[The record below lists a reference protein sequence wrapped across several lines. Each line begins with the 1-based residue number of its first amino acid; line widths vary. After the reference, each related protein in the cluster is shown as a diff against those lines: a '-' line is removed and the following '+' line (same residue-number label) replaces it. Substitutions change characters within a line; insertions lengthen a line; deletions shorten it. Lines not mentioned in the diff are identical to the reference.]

1 MSYRF
6 SLPVL
11 YLSGLIYAP
20 SLFAQ
25 TIDAQVV
32 LDYKNPSYTNTET
45 ISVGDGYGVWVD
57 GLTGFN
63 GSLTNSENITV
74 SGKGYGIY
82 ETPYQTRPVNMSIYN
97 TGLIQRI
104 QLEQTD
110 GEARVTDPNNLA
122 RYQYMRNYGKNP
134 AVLSNQGEIQ
144 GEVSLGVNNTI
155 NNNGVFSNF
164 DLDDSSF
171 AKGNL
176 ISLGHNGLIK
186 NGIEW
191 DWLEKELDEDGLL
204 YTGLRKAKI
213 KTSEVKND
221 YAADLK
227 EVRTTTFNENALIS
241 TDKIQFAGQGI
252 LVNGGIIN
260 NQSIVFGDNGYFYNI
275 GNAYNSASIKNAA
288 DYVDL
293 TPATQTT
300 SDTTD
305 TTPETPDT
313 PEIPETPNTPPP
325 AELVDYSGGTIT
337 TQKLVL
343 GNNSILHNEMGAT
356 LSISDLSTGS
366 NNSIKLGA
374 DYQLAEPAIL
384 EFTNGEKTLVGTF
397 TTIQQTSD
405 VNIKHADLG
414 ANNTVII
421 DNKVNYTGETL
432 KTANNN
438 KIDIIG
444 STVNVKKDDGS
455 GLIDIGNNSTVTL
468 KGGKW
473 EEVKEPYIIEI
484 ESENGEPTYSL
495 EERTLRGEAVFDT
508 VVSADT
514 FKMGDNANLSLT
526 QGESVTFENGKTSI
540 GSVSLNT
547 TNSIFGNNAIVSVT
561 SNPENEFYSTWT
573 ATEQIRFG
581 NNAQLLN
588 ASSITTTDMIFA
600 NSGIFTNTGFFDA
613 QTLTMG
619 ENSTIETWTDIPAFT
634 TLGSNS
640 IAILNGAYSSELPAS
655 DEIDI
660 WKPAGTFTNGIT
672 KANGAENVQ
681 IVSRTKA
688 LYDADNDIWEA
699 QYGYLTGG
707 VNVDN
712 IIVESGELRVSG
724 DVKGRIGI
732 NSNSQL
738 RIVDT
743 DIMIHDPINK
753 LANTENT
760 KLIIDLD
767 GSDHYYRTSNTINVD
782 RIILEGGGFEI
793 NTPVQAKDIT
803 LGSNTAVRLKGNYY
817 VGDMKE
823 LYGDSANTTLA
834 VDAGTDKEIN
844 STGII
849 RVDRVVAESGTFN
862 INHKLEA
869 VYTNDSSSMPS
880 ASEQG
885 MELNTDAVINV
896 NAADVKVNRIVRGQ
910 LAQQLGKNVT
920 NTTVTMN
927 DGTLNVERNV
937 DVDQLNIKKGL
948 FEFENKDTTNVINIK
963 NALTVHRGGHF
974 AGAGL
979 VNMRNGDLTINEG
992 ARLSVSTKLV
1002 KDKPIDTME
1011 IMQSEH
1017 VYSDSTDVTDKGS
1030 ATVNLKSGSILDLRA
1045 DNGISDKIEVS
1056 GTVNIEDDMRLILRN
1071 IEANQNYELISATQL
1086 NGNIDEI
1093 QTSFLWKGTQLTNNN
1108 GKLNLQVADVQT
1120 LKQGIAPV
1128 KHSENIVSIADA
1140 MDKIHNRTASNTIDP
1155 FLDHVFYAQTAES
1168 AVQVMDEYSPEGYLN
1183 LQHAAAR
1190 TNRTFRQS
1198 AIDELTAM
1206 RTYRDVENM
1215 FGIQQSYSY
1224 NPNYYGRPG
1233 YEQIYGNWNNQQTR
1247 RRRTRT
1253 DKGGIWAKPFMTSLT
1268 QDDKENMSGFEFSNY
1283 GLTAGIDRRFGS
1295 IAIGMMGLYA
1305 SGSLEQNNKVIESDI
1320 TTYGAGVYGY
1330 YRPSRSRQ
1338 FVNVYGLW
1346 TQSKNEAKHKINSL
1360 VESANADFNMTAY
1373 SVGGEYGVDLPL
1385 SRSVIITPKVGIDYT
1400 TVSMDEIEE
1409 KGTGLARVKVTPD
1422 DMTSIQ
1428 TPVEVRATFNLG
1440 AGNHRFKP
1448 ELHARWTHE
1457 FGDTAGSGK
1466 GLFVK
1471 QNQPFGVKG
1480 LNADEDT
1487 FTLGG
1492 SLLWLY
1498 NVSELEVKYDYDFS
1512 SSSTGHSVNAS
1523 YKYLF

>member
-1 MSYRF
+1 M
-6 SLPVL
+6 
-11 YLSGLIYAP
+11 
-20 SLFAQ
+20 
-25 TIDAQVV
+25 
-32 LDYKNPSYTNTET
+32 
-45 ISVGDGYGVWVD
+45 
-57 GLTGFN
+57 
-63 GSLTNSENITV
+63 
-74 SGKGYGIY
+74 
-82 ETPYQTRPVNMSIYN
+82 
-97 TGLIQRI
+97 
-104 QLEQTD
+104 
-110 GEARVTDPNNLA
+110 
-122 RYQYMRNYGKNP
+122 
-134 AVLSNQGEIQ
+134 
-144 GEVSLGVNNTI
+144 
-155 NNNGVFSNF
+155 
-164 DLDDSSF
+164 
-171 AKGNL
+171 
-176 ISLGHNGLIK
+176 
-186 NGIEW
+186 
-191 DWLEKELDEDGLL
+191 
-204 YTGLRKAKI
+204 
-213 KTSEVKND
+213 
-221 YAADLK
+221 
-227 EVRTTTFNENALIS
+227 
-241 TDKIQFAGQGI
+241 
-252 LVNGGIIN
+252 
-260 NQSIVFGDNGYFYNI
+260 
-275 GNAYNSASIKNAA
+275 
-288 DYVDL
+288 
-293 TPATQTT
+293 
-300 SDTTD
+300 
-305 TTPETPDT
+305 
-313 PEIPETPNTPPP
+313 
-325 AELVDYSGGTIT
+325 
-337 TQKLVL
+337 
-343 GNNSILHNEMGAT
+343 
-356 LSISDLSTGS
+356 
-366 NNSIKLGA
+366 
-374 DYQLAEPAIL
+374 
-384 EFTNGEKTLVGTF
+384 
-397 TTIQQTSD
+397 
-405 VNIKHADLG
+405 
-414 ANNTVII
+414 
-421 DNKVNYTGETL
+421 
-432 KTANNN
+432 
-438 KIDIIG
+438 
-444 STVNVKKDDGS
+444 
-455 GLIDIGNNSTVTL
+455 
-468 KGGKW
+468 
-473 EEVKEPYIIEI
+473 
-484 ESENGEPTYSL
+484 
-495 EERTLRGEAVFDT
+495 
-508 VVSADT
+508 
-514 FKMGDNANLSLT
+514 
-526 QGESVTFENGKTSI
+526 
-540 GSVSLNT
+540 
-547 TNSIFGNNAIVSVT
+547 
-561 SNPENEFYSTWT
+561 
-573 ATEQIRFG
+573 
-581 NNAQLLN
+581 
-588 ASSITTTDMIFA
+588 
-600 NSGIFTNTGFFDA
+600 
-613 QTLTMG
+613 
-619 ENSTIETWTDIPAFT
+619 
-634 TLGSNS
+634 
-640 IAILNGAYSSELPAS
+640 
-655 DEIDI
+655 
-660 WKPAGTFTNGIT
+660 
-672 KANGAENVQ
+672 
-681 IVSRTKA
+681 
-688 LYDADNDIWEA
+688 
-699 QYGYLTGG
+699 
-707 VNVDN
+707 
-712 IIVESGELRVSG
+712 
-724 DVKGRIGI
+724 
-732 NSNSQL
+732 
-738 RIVDT
+738 
-743 DIMIHDPINK
+743 
-753 LANTENT
+753 
-760 KLIIDLD
+760 
-767 GSDHYYRTSNTINVD
+767 
-782 RIILEGGGFEI
+782 
-793 NTPVQAKDIT
+793 
-803 LGSNTAVRLKGNYY
+803 
-817 VGDMKE
+817 
-823 LYGDSANTTLA
+823 
-834 VDAGTDKEIN
+834 
-844 STGII
+844 
-849 RVDRVVAESGTFN
+849 
-862 INHKLEA
+862 
-869 VYTNDSSSMPS
+869 
-880 ASEQG
+880 
-885 MELNTDAVINV
+885 
-896 NAADVKVNRIVRGQ
+896 
-910 LAQQLGKNVT
+910 
-920 NTTVTMN
+920 
-927 DGTLNVERNV
+927 
-937 DVDQLNIKKGL
+937 
-948 FEFENKDTTNVINIK
+948 
-963 NALTVHRGGHF
+963 
-974 AGAGL
+974 
-979 VNMRNGDLTINEG
+979 
-992 ARLSVSTKLV
+992 

-1128 KHSENIVSIADA
+1128 KHSENVVSIADA

-1283 GLTAGIDRRFGS
+1283 GLTAGIDKRFGS
-1295 IAIGMMGLYA
+1295 LAIGMMGLYA

>member
-1 MSYRF
+1 MNYRF

-11 YLSGLIYAP
+11 YLSGLMYAP
-20 SLFAQ
+20 ILFAQ
-25 TIDAQVV
+25 TIDAQVI
-32 LDYKNPSYTNTET
+32 LDYKNPTYTNTET

-63 GSLTNSENITV
+63 GSLTNSGNITV

-82 ETPYQTRPVNMSIYN
+82 ETPYQTRPVNMNIYN

-110 GEARVTDPNNLA
+110 GDARVTDQNYLA
-122 RYQYMRNYGKNP
+122 RYQYMRNYRENP
-134 AVLSNQGEIQ
+134 AILSNQGEIQ

-155 NNNGVFSNF
+155 DNGGIFSNF

-171 AKGNL
+171 VKGNL
-176 ISLGHNGLIK
+176 ISLGHNGLVK
-186 NGIEW
+186 NGI
-191 DWLEKELDEDGLL
+191 DWGWIEKGIDEEGQE
-204 YTGLRKAKI
+204 YTGLQKAI
-213 KTSEVKND
+213 IRTSEVKND
-221 YAADLK
+221 YAADLQ
-227 EVRTTTFNENALIS
+227 EVRTTTFNKNAIIS
-241 TDKIQFAGQGI
+241 TDKIQFAGHGT
-252 LVNGGIIN
+252 LVNGSTIDN
-260 NQSIVFGDNGYFYNI
+260 KSIVFGDSGYFYNI
-275 GNAYNSASIKNAA
+275 GNAYNSASIKNASN
-288 DYVDL
+288 YVDL
-293 TPATQTT
+293 TPQTQTT

-305 TTPETPDT
+305 ISPETPS
-313 PEIPETPNTPPP
+313 TPPT
-325 AELVDYSGGTIT
+325 AELIDYSGGTIS

-343 GNNSILHNEMGAT
+343 GNNSVLHNEMGAT
-356 LSISDLSTGS
+356 LSVGDLSTGS
-366 NNSIKLGA
+366 NNSVKLGA

-384 EFTNGEKTLVGTF
+384 KFEKDNTTLVGNF
-397 TTIQQTSD
+397 TTIQQASD
-405 VNIKHADLG
+405 VNIKNANFG
-414 ANNTVII
+414 TNNTVII
-421 DNKVNYTGETL
+421 DNQVNYTGETF

-438 KIDIIG
+438 IIDIIG
-444 STVNVKKDDGS
+444 STVNVTKDDGT
-455 GLIDIGNNSTVTL
+455 GLIDIGDNSSVTL

-473 EEVKEPYIIEI
+473 DEVKEPYIIEI
-484 ESENGEPTYSL
+484 TSIEGEPTYSL
-495 EERTLRGEAVFDT
+495 EERTLRGETVFDVT
-508 VVSADT
+508 VETDT
-514 FKMGDNANLSLT
+514 LKMGDNAKLSLT
-526 QGESVTFENGKTSI
+526 QGESVTLENGDILT
-540 GSVSLNT
+540 GDVFLNT
-547 TNSIFGNNAIVSVT
+547 TNSIFGNNAIVSIE
-561 SNPENEFYSTWT
+561 SNPDIDFRSSWT

-581 NNAQLLN
+581 DNAQLSN
-588 ASSITTTDMIFA
+588 NSSITTTDMIF
-600 NSGIFTNTGFFDA
+600 NNGGTFFNIGTFDA
-613 QTLTMG
+613 KTLTMG
-619 ENSTIETWTDIPAFT
+619 ENSKIENWTDIPAFT

-640 IAILNGAYSSELPAS
+640 VAILNGKYDTELPVS

-660 WKPAGTFTNGIT
+660 WSAAGTFTNGIT
-672 KANGAENVQ
+672 KADGSENVQ
-681 IVSRTKA
+681 IISRTKA
-688 LYDADNDIWEA
+688 TYDAENDIWYA

-712 IIVESGELRVSG
+712 ILIESGELRVSG
-724 DVKGRIGI
+724 DVKGSIDI

-753 LANTENT
+753 LADTENT

-767 GSDHYYRTSNTINVD
+767 GSDHYYKTSNTINVD

-793 NTPVQAKDIT
+793 NTSVQAQDIT

-823 LYGDSANTTLA
+823 LYDDSSNTTLA
-834 VDAGTDKEIN
+834 VDAGKGKEIN
-844 STGII
+844 STGVI

-869 VYTNDSSSMPS
+869 VYTDDYASMPS

-885 MELNTDAVINV
+885 MELNTDATINI

-910 LAQQLGKNVT
+910 LAQQLGENVT
-920 NTTVTMN
+920 NTTVTIN

-937 DVDQLNIKKGL
+937 DIDQLNIKKGL

-979 VNMRNGDLTINEG
+979 VNMRNGDLTVNEG
-992 ARLSVSTKLV
+992 ARLSVSTKLAE
-1002 KDKPIDTME
+1002 DKPIDTME

-1108 GKLNLQVADVQT
+1108 GKLNLQVADIQT
-1120 LKQGIAPV
+1120 LKEGIAPA

-1155 FLDHVFYAQTAES
+1155 FLDNVFYAQTAES

-1233 YEQIYGNWNNQQTR
+1233 YEQIYGNWNNQQTH

-1283 GLTAGIDRRFGS
+1283 GLTAGIDKRFGS

-1346 TQSKNEAKHKINSL
+1346 THSKNEAKHKINSL